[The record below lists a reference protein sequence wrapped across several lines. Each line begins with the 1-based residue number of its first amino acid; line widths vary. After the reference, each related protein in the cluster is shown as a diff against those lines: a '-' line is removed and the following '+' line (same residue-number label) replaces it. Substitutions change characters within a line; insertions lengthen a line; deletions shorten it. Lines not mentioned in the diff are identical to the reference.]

1 MEIKVV
7 GQRIQQARRNR
18 GMTQEQLAE
27 AVGLTPAHI
36 SVIERGAK
44 PTKITNFVAIAN
56 TLGVSAD
63 ELLVDVLDHTAKLES
78 TQIYDE
84 ISALPLKQQHL
95 VLKILRTLVSELKD
109 E

>member
-1 MEIKVV
+1 MDLKAV

-27 AVGLTPAHI
+27 AVGLSPAHI

-44 PTKITNFVAIAN
+44 PTKITNLVAIAN
-56 TLGVSAD
+56 ALCVSSD
-63 ELLVDVLDHTAKLES
+63 ELLVDVLDRTAKVES

-84 ISALPLKQQHL
+84 LSVLSQQKQHL
-95 VLKILRTLVSELKD
+95 VLKILHALVSELKD

>member
-1 MEIKVV
+1 MNVKLI
-7 GQRIQQARRNR
+7 GQRIQQVRRER

-27 AVGLTPAHI
+27 AVGLSPTHI

-63 ELLVDVLDHTAKLES
+63 ELLVDVLDCTAKAES
-78 TQIYDE
+78 TQLYEE
-84 ISALPLKQQHL
+84 ISDLPVKKQNL
-95 VLKILRTLVSELKD
+95 VLKIIRTLVSELKND
-109 E
+109 

>member
-1 MEIKVV
+1 MDLKAV
-7 GQRIQQARRNR
+7 GRRIQLARRDY

-27 AVGLTPAHI
+27 AVGLSPTHI

-63 ELLVDVLDHTAKLES
+63 ELLLDVLDCTAKVES
-78 TQIYDE
+78 TELYHQIAE
-84 ISALPLKQQHL
+84 LPPKNQSL
-95 VLKILRTLVSELKD
+95 VLKVVRLMISELQNT
-109 E
+109 